1 MESRET
7 KSLGL
12 TLVKILAEDQ
22 LKGSLPLEKKKGP
35 ALKSFFKQ
43 TEPFFIHIYQGQILS
58 PLFRHIYP

>member
-22 LKGSLPLEKKKGP
+22 LKGSLPLEKKKGTC
-35 ALKSFFKQ
+35 FKII
-43 TEPFFIHIYQGQILS
+43 F
-58 PLFRHIYP
+58 